1 MIDFGNMISTAGK
14 AIVGA
19 LNAMPYGAII
29 KAGILVG
36 VAAYTTYVLVKHLK
50 KTYCK
55 VKQKKFESPVDELL
69 DKDFS
74 NPENYDTLEDLAID
88 IGDDIFK
95 KIRKSKKTGKK
106 KSKNRTVYD
115 AETMMEKK
123 KELRK
128 RRKEAYFNLGK
139 TMDEALRKQ
148 FGTWDYM
155 DEADSAARSLGL
167 DVPNDRDK
175 YKKNPAT
182 MMFY

>member
-1 MIDFGNMISTAGK
+1 MTNIGDMISTAGK
-14 AIVGA
+14 VIVGA

-50 KTYCK
+50 KTYRK

-69 DKDFS
+69 DKDFA
-74 NPENYDTLEDLAID
+74 NPENYDTLEDLTTD
-88 IGDDIFK
+88 IGNDIFK
-95 KIRKSKKTGKK
+95 KMRKSKKNGKR
-106 KSKNRTVYD
+106 KSKNHTIYD
-115 AETMMEKK
+115 VDTMLEKK
-123 KELRK
+123 KANRK

-139 TMDEALRKQ
+139 SMDEALRKQ
-148 FGTWDYM
+148 FGTWDYL
-155 DEADSAARSLGL
+155 DEADSAARALGM

-175 YKKNPAT
+175 YKKNPDT